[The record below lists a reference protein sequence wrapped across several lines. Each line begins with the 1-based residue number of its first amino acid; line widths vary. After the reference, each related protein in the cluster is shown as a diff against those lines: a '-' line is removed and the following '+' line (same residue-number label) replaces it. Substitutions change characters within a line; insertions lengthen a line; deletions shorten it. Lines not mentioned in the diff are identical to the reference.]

1 MDHATPARFL
11 ASHEATAT
19 APPMAVSLLSAL
31 LRRGRSATRLHQQ
44 LPPPRPELRA
54 CVIIPAKN
62 EAANL
67 PATLAALAAQ
77 TTLRGSSF

>member
-31 LRRGRSATRLHQQ
+31 LRRGRSATRLYQQ